1 MIEETKKWNYA
12 NEQIIILLVC
22 INTNAQVVFLLAQW
36 KSISTAVKF
45 YLSVYFSY
53 FAIEINI

>member
-22 INTNAQVVFLLAQW
+22 ININVQVVFLLAQW
-36 KSISTAVKF
+36 KSISTAVNF